1 MNTNTSEE
9 EYSTPT
15 IAMLGSLADITLVR
29 RGEGSMDWQQPL

>member
-29 RGEGSMDWQQPL
+29 REGSMDWQPT